1 MARLKDGRKW
11 RGFILSRG
19 SKHFLAIKL
28 IILLNLYHKWL
39 MLPEMKCPSIS
50 LSHLFRDKNICWQ
63 IALET
68 EVLHLTL
75 NLSEIW
81 YWIYLKFDTEF
92 IWNLI
97 WNFSLLRSLNFLN
110 VCLRGFL
117 SPLFNQEKIWIIPH
131 PHLNMNWD
139 KRDRFT
145 EKWEDIKYPPK
156 PFGYLSRRVEYDS
169 CNTIVW
175 GP

>member
-19 SKHFLAIKL
+19 SKHFLVTKL
-28 IILLNLYHKWL
+28 IILLNFYYKLL
-39 MLPEMKCPSIS
+39 MLPEMKCLSIS
-50 LSHLFRDKNICWQ
+50 LSHPFRDKNIFWQ

-68 EVLHLTL
+68 EVLHFT
-75 NLSEIW
+75 
-81 YWIYLKFDTEF
+81 LKFDTEF

-156 PFGYLSRRVEYDS
+156 LFGYLSRRVEYDS